1 MCQLVGVWQGLEG
14 HCVTKQKKCTGEASA
29 SLSSVG
35 HGWPTGDVIKQLESL
50 VALGIIG
57 SERLNIQAN
66 NDQTTY
72 DNRILTHKFCSKQPR
87 NKTVTS
93 MVTGPSDQNLVNNCQ
108 LP

>member
-1 MCQLVGVWQGLEG
+1 MCQLVGGWKGLEG

-29 SLSSVG
+29 SLSLVG

-50 VALGIIG
+50 VALRIIG
-57 SERLNIQAN
+57 SERLNIQAK

-72 DNRILTHKFCSKQPR
+72 DKRILTHKFCSKQPR

-93 MVTGPSDQNLVNNCQ
+93 VVTGPK
-108 LP
+108 